1 MDRPRPS
8 LMERL
13 ARGWR
18 IFVLGLVGIGIVIGV
33 ASVIFRDRF
42 AGAAADLRAG
52 DCFDEPQTEGDVSE
66 VQHQP
71 CDQPHDAEV
80 FLVLQ
85 HPADS
90 TAAYP
95 VVSGFDDYV
104 GENCVPAFA
113 TYTGRDFQTD
123 TEYDLGYF
131 RPTLTGWGEGDREF
145 TCYITRAD
153 GAKLTAPVRATGTGS
168 PAPSPNA
175 T

>member
-1 MDRPRPS
+1 MDVI
-8 LMERL
+8 RL
-13 ARGWR
+13 VRTG
-18 IFVLGLVGIGIVIGV
+18 F
-33 ASVIFRDRF
+33 
-42 AGAAADLRAG
+42 AAAIAVALLTGCTLLSGSVTDLAVG

-90 TAAYP
+90 TVAYP
-95 VVSGFDDYV
+95 VVSGFDDYI
-104 GENCVPAFA
+104 GENCVPAFS
-113 TYTGRDFQTD
+113 TYTGRNFETD

-145 TCYITRAD
+145 TCYIGRAD
-153 GAKLTAPVRATGTGS
+153 GAKLTAPVNGTPTGS
-168 PAPSPNA
+168 PAASPSAP
-175 T
+175 

>member
-1 MDRPRPS
+1 MLS
-8 LMERL
+8 VTRL
-13 ARGWR
+13 GRTG
-18 IFVLGLVGIGIVIGV
+18 
-33 ASVIFRDRF
+33 F
-42 AGAAADLRAG
+42 AGAVAIALLSGCTLLPGAVTDLAVG
-52 DCFDEPQTEGDVSE
+52 DCFDEPATEGDVSE

-90 TAAYP
+90 SAAYP
-95 VVSGFDDYV
+95 VISGFDDYIA
-104 GENCVPAFA
+104 ENCVPAFA
-113 TYTGRDFQTD
+113 TYTGRDFESD

-145 TCYITRAD
+145 TCYISRAD
-153 GAKLTAPVRATGTGS
+153 GAKLTAPVRAGAPQSAS
-168 PAPSPNA
+168 PSV